1 MAMTMEM
8 EGFHLDNSFT
18 VNHLSFGYKANF
30 KSIKERF
37 PGTDVQHPLDG
48 FERQTEKIDVT
59 RTNSDGTVIKEK
71 RASRM

>member
-1 MAMTMEM
+1 MTMEM

-48 FERQTEKIDVT
+48 F
-59 RTNSDGTVIKEK
+59 
-71 RASRM
+71 